1 MARAAEI
8 EKQQREERKAQQPL
22 PTAAKYEVTRTIN
35 DEPTGPV
42 ARREPLT
49 STPSHERSTA
59 GLNGDFGAITP
70 VRLFTRLATQ
80 RETGQLVLT
89 RGTVTKEIYL
99 VDGAPEFIASNRPSE
114 RFGEYLVEQ
123 GVISPGE
130 LSMALAILPRF
141 RGKLGDT
148 LVGLNLLRPL
158 EVFRYLTR
166 QVREKMIDVFAWTD
180 GTFHYTQGTM
190 NARES
195 FPLGLDAFEI
205 IGAGVAGLS
214 LDAVKRTLDRIGETR
229 PVRREGARPSPEHF
243 RVGAGPRELWQRLD
257 GKRTVGEWMHR
268 YDQPEQLLTLCLTLF
283 LLIEA
288 ELVTLS

>member
-1 MARAAEI
+1 MPPPPPRPRRASRPAGEI
-8 EKQQREERKAQQPL
+8 
-22 PTAAKYEVTRTIN
+22 
-35 DEPTGPV
+35 
-42 ARREPLT
+42 
-49 STPSHERSTA
+49 A
-59 GLNGDFGAITP
+59 GSFAVVSP
-70 VRLFTRLATQ
+70 VRLFSRLASE
-80 RETGQLVLT
+80 RETGQLVLE
-89 RGTVTKEIYL
+89 RAGVTKEIFL
-99 VDGAPEFIASNRPSE
+99 VDGAPEFIASNSPSE
-114 RFGEYLVEQ
+114 RFGEYLVQQ

-166 QVREKMIDVFAWTD
+166 QVREKMIEVFSWND
-180 GTFHYTQGTM
+180 GSFRYLRGTL

-205 IGAGVAGLS
+205 IGAGVAGMPLEAVRRA
-214 LDAVKRTLDRIGETR
+214 LDPIAETR
-229 PVRREGARPSPEHF
+229 PVKVEVARPSPEQF

-257 GKRTVGEWMHR
+257 GKRTVGEWMRR
-268 YDQPEQLLTLCLTLF
+268 YEQPEQLLTLCRTLY

-288 ELVTLS
+288 ELATLTGP